1 MKLSKEEFARVAADV
16 LSWPQK
22 DFDTLVRLRQE
33 RVFRLKPQRK
43 GKVVEY
49 PTKEV

>member
-1 MKLSKEEFARVAADV
+1 MKVTKEGFARVATDI
-16 LSWPQK
+16 LTWPQK
-22 DFDTLVRLRQE
+22 DFDILVRLRQE

-49 PTKEV
+49 PTKEE